1 MGNLNTLFDEVKAFD
16 RPPVEKWHPDKTVDF
31 DLHIASNG
39 DWVHEGDKITRHK
52 LVKLFSTVLVRR
64 DGEHFLVTPPV
75 KYRIK
80 VEDAPFLAVEIKVL
94 GEGDNTS
101 LVFRTNVDEVV
112 TAGPDHPISVEVE
125 EETGEPNP
133 YILVRDGLKA
143 RLTRSVFYQLVDI
156 ALSQGADETRP
167 GVTSEKTFFP
177 LM

>member
-1 MGNLNTLFDEVKAFD
+1 M
-16 RPPVEKWHPDKTVDF
+16 
-31 DLHIASNG
+31 
-39 DWVHEGDKITRHK
+39 HEGDKITRHK